1 MNRLMELL
9 KQLARERFYGGV
21 QLDFKAGE
29 IILVRKE
36 QTLKLDNGRTYGN
49 LNSNR

>member
-1 MNRLMELL
+1 MNRLIELPR
-9 KQLARERFYGGV
+9 QLENERFYGSL

-29 IILVRKE
+29 IVLLRKE
-36 QTLKLDNGRTYGN
+36 QTDNGRTYGN